1 MCNIS
6 FIKNMFKMFVV
17 ILLYLTCIF
26 ARRFPEEDYT
36 GGYFDSQYAR
46 TKTALE
52 KLEHAPQWIPNWP
65 DSAVKMGQVSGV
77 ALDTSGLL
85 LVFHRATNSWDLNT
99 FTDRNVYQGIGDP
112 PIAEPTILVFNET
125 GDLLDSWGQNLFYI
139 PHGITVD
146 NKGNVWVT
154 DVALHQVFKFTP
166 ENRIKPAMVLGEK
179 FIPGDDDEHFCKPS
193 AVAVHSSG
201 DFFVADGYCNTR
213 IVKFA
218 ADGTKILQWGK
229 RFGDGPFVLKVPHA
243 LALAEDRGELCAAD
257 REHGRLACFRAD
269 SGAFSVAFRHWLVG
283 PRLFSLA
290 YAPVHGGRL
299 YIVNGPALGGGVPV
313 RGYAIDYTSGKLI
326 QTFAPDD
333 GFSNPHDIAVT
344 PDGSAVYVAELNP
357 PRVVRFGSEPAASA
371 TRVAGD
377 ARVAAIASVA
387 AVASSNVTHVTATA
401 TAIDEGAWWGAWSGA
416 RGGAAGGALAALGA
430 ALLLALC
437 RARSRGKHARE
448 PLLS

>member
-6 FIKNMFKMFVV
+6 FIKNMYEIFV
-17 ILLYLTCIF
+17 LLLLFLTCIF
-26 ARRFPEEDYT
+26 ARRFPEEDYA
-36 GGYFDSQYAR
+36 GYFDSQYAK

-52 KLEHAPQWIPNWP
+52 KLEHAPQWVPNWP
-65 DSAVKMGQVSGV
+65 DSAIKMGQVSGV
-77 ALDTSGLL
+77 ALDPSGLL
-85 LVFHRATNSWDLNT
+85 LVFHRATNAWDLNT
-99 FTDRNVYQGIGDP
+99 FTDRDVYQGIGDP

-125 GDLLDSWGQNLFYI
+125 GELFDSWGQNLFYI

-166 ENRIKPAMVLGEK
+166 ENRIKPAMMLGEK

-193 AVAVHSSG
+193 AVAVLSSG

-229 RFGDGPFVLKVPHA
+229 RFGGGPFVLKVPHA

-269 SGAFSVAFRHWLVG
+269 SGAFTVAFRHWLVG

-313 RGYAIDYTSGKLI
+313 RGYTIDYTSGKLI

-344 PDGSAVYVAELNP
+344 ADGSAVYVAELNP
-357 PRVVRFGSEPAASA
+357 PRVVRFGSAPTTAGA
-371 TRVAGD
+371 TVTDD
-377 ARVAAIASVA
+377 ARVASGAAS

-401 TAIDEGAWWGAWSGA
+401 TAID
-416 RGGAAGGALAALGA
+416 
-430 ALLLALC
+430 
-437 RARSRGKHARE
+437 GK
-448 PLLS
+448 